1 MTDYKQCKVLSDYDI
16 VEVPY
21 NKTIEKNRLDAI
33 KALDYIHKNKP
44 YLDDRTNELIP
55 EYIYYM
61 VYYRVIDKAIV
72 EGYKANNKDRSEKA
86 NDSRT
91 NEQACFNHLIGF
103 IYECIAQAI
112 LEEQGFIVERFGC
125 DKDITKINYTITN
138 EPDLKAINSK
148 GQELLID
155 IQKGIN
161 TKYKTIGVK
170 ESKIK
175 GLLKYGVIY
184 MLWIDNNEEGIYYTV
199 NTFRNVDE
207 VIYKYNTY
215 VKNGIGGKPTYN
227 FSYNDKYLKC
237 V

>member
-44 YLDDRTNELIP
+44 YLNDRTNELIP
-55 EYIYYM
+55 EHIYYM
-61 VYYRVIDKAIV
+61 VYYRVIDKAMV
-72 EGYKANNKDRSEKA
+72 ESYRTSNKDRCKKV

-91 NEQACFNHLIGF
+91 HEQASFNHLIGF

-112 LEEQGFIVERFGC
+112 LEERGFKVERFGC
-125 DKDITKINYTITN
+125 DKDINKIDCVLTN
-138 EPDLKAINSK
+138 EPDLKVINSK
-148 GQELLID
+148 GEEMFVD
-155 IQKGIN
+155 VQKGIN
-161 TKYKTIGVK
+161 TRYKTIGVK

-184 MLWIDNNEEGIYYTV
+184 MFWIDNNEEGIYYTI
-199 NTFRNVDE
+199 NTFRCIDE
-207 VIYKYNTY
+207 VVYKYNTY
-215 VKNGIGGKPTYN
+215 IENGIGGKPTYS
-227 FSYNDKYLKC
+227 FIYNDKYLKC